1 MHAVLVEKDVY
12 FDSVLLMRLSS
23 QMQQLPGVLEGVIAL
38 GTDMHKSALVE
49 RGFPAAELALAGA
62 HDLLIAVEA
71 ESQSACDMALT
82 QAKNS
87 IQTLHRQHDQGV
99 GALTTLRAAVQAQP
113 QANLAL
119 ISVPGVYAARE
130 AAVAL
135 ELGLHVMLF
144 SDNVTVEDEVALKR
158 LAVARGL
165 LLMGPDCGTAIIN
178 GKPLGFANQVRRG
191 DIGIVGAS
199 GTGIQEV
206 TCLIDALGGG
216 ISQAIG
222 TGGRDLQDPRIG
234 GLMTLQGIAALAADP
249 LTEVLVIIAKPP
261 YPRLAKTVL
270 RRLQGIEKPA
280 VVHFLG
286 MTPGRARGRV
296 QFAASLVQTAELAVA
311 CSQPAERA
319 VLPWAEQL
327 DMATLARR
335 EAAQMAPQQR
345 FLRGLYTGGTLADEA
360 LFLLDGKIG
369 PVYSNIHV
377 NSQRLLADPQRSL
390 GHSVVDLGDDSFT
403 RGRPHPMLEPALR
416 AARICQEG
424 EDPELGL
431 LLFDLVLGYGAH
443 DDPAGAMVAAI
454 AEVRAAAMSRGGYLP
469 VLASITGTPADPQ
482 NRQAQQE
489 KLQQAG
495 CLVLPS
501 NYHAV
506 QAALAIAQ
514 EAWGGGKAART
525 AKRGRRS

>member
-1 MHAVLVEKDVY
+1 
-12 FDSVLLMRLSS
+12 
-23 QMQQLPGVLEGVIAL
+23 
-38 GTDMHKSALVE
+38 
-49 RGFPAAELALAGA
+49 
-62 HDLLIAVEA
+62 
-71 ESQSACDMALT
+71 
-82 QAKNS
+82 
-87 IQTLHRQHDQGV
+87 
-99 GALTTLRAAVQAQP
+99 
-113 QANLAL
+113 
-119 ISVPGVYAARE
+119 
-130 AAVAL
+130 VAL

-191 DIGIVGAS
+191 HIGIVGAS

-234 GLMTLQGIAALAADP
+234 GLMTLQGLDALAADP

-261 YPRLAKTVL
+261 HPMVAKTVL
-270 RRLQGIEKPA
+270 RHLQSFDKPA

-286 MTPGRARGRV
+286 KLPGRARGRV

-311 CSQPAERA
+311 CSRSAEGM
-319 VLPWAEQL
+319 VPPWAAQL

-335 EAAQMAPQQR
+335 EASRMAPQQR

-360 LFLLDGKIG
+360 LFLLDDKIG
-369 PVYSNIHV
+369 PVYSNIQV
-377 NSQRLLADPQRSL
+377 SPQRVLTDPQRSR

-416 AARICQEG
+416 AARIRQEG

-431 LLFDLVLGYGAH
+431 LLLDVVLGYGAH
-443 DDPAGAMVAAI
+443 DDPAGAMLAAI
-454 AEVRAAAMSRGGYLP
+454 GEVRTAATARGGHLP

-495 CLVLPS
+495 CLVLSS

-514 EAWGGGKAART
+514 EAWGGSQAARA
-525 AKRGRRS
+525 AKRGRQS